1 MLIFLLEKNL
11 TDIQNNVFFLI
22 DINKYKLNREK
33 PQQDKNK
40 RRETNFNKANE
51 KKCCIS
57 AFLHWIKSFFQKKEK
72 KQNTYDYLATTDYI
86 QDYKEY
92 LEHQEDKKDN

>member
-1 MLIFLLEKNL
+1 MFLLEKNL
-11 TDIQNNVFFLI
+11 TDIQNNISFLI

-33 PQQDKNK
+33 LQQDKNK
-40 RRETNFNKANE
+40 RRATNFKKTNE
-51 KKCCIS
+51 KKYYLSSI
-57 AFLHWIKSFFQKKEK
+57 LHWIKSFFLKKEK
-72 KQNTYDYLATTDYI
+72 KQDTYDYLATTDYI